1 MTDAQPPFL
10 LRYSPQL
17 FAKEAPEMFVYDA
30 DTNRLSLRDGMA
42 EPWLRPS
49 YPNMAQDDPNT
60 WLYCK
65 PCRERWFPK
74 RGERQNSHV
83 PFRDKASQNW
93 LKPTYR
99 RGRAKEEVDVPE
111 QEPGDEPRQLPSP
124 IEAEGGGDE
133 EEEEEEEE

>member
-30 DTNRLSLRDGMA
+30 DTNRLSLRDGMS

-49 YPNMAQDDPNT
+49 HPTIAQDDPNT
-60 WLYCK
+60 WLYCTE
-65 PCRERWFPK
+65 CRERWFRK
-74 RGERQNSHV
+74 RGERQQAHV

-93 LKPTYR
+93 MKPTSSR
-99 RGRAKEEVDVPE
+99 RC
-111 QEPGDEPRQLPSP
+111 S
-124 IEAEGGGDE
+124 
-133 EEEEEEEE
+133 